1 MDNIILK
8 YITEEKENL
17 RQLID
22 KNPILKQ
29 IVEEKA
35 QIDGAFM
42 ELLVKAIFLDGQNL
56 LETGNKEGHYW
67 LDVAIKEYRQVK
79 CEGC

>member
-17 RQLID
+17 RQIID

-29 IVEEKA
+29 IAEEKA

-42 ELLVKAIFLDGQNL
+42 ELLVKAIFLDEKGI
-56 LETGNKEGHYW
+56 LETNNKNGQK
-67 LDVAIKEYRQVK
+67 LIDIAVNEYRQVK

>member
-29 IVEEKA
+29 IAEEKA

-42 ELLVKAIFLDGQNL
+42 ELLVKAIFLDQKGI
-56 LETGNKEGHYW
+56 LETDNQEGQKW
-67 LDVAIKEYRQVK
+67 LDVAVNKYQQVK